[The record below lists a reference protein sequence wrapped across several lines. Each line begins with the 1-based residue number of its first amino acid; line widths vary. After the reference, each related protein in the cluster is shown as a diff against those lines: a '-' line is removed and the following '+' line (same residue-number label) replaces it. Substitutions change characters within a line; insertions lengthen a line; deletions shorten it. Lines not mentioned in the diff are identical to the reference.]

1 MRSISILLTLVGL
14 ALLIFSLSSCTF
26 ARGTGT
32 GYTLA
37 AVGSDLTKVRI
48 TATEFTSD
56 NVNNSTAF
64 IEVTK
69 RIKQML
75 DAYLVYQGLTFLGG
89 KYYDHAGAEISSAQ
103 TVKIQELKN
112 AKDIKTAELKLE
124 ELKLFP
130 PE

>member
-1 MRSISILLTLVGL
+1 MLTGI
-14 ALLIFSLSSCTF
+14 ALLLFSLSACTF

-32 GYTLA
+32 NFTLA

-48 TATEFTSD
+48 TATEFTSE

-64 IEVTK
+64 MEVSK
-69 RIKQML
+69 RVKQMF
-75 DAYLVYQGLTFLGG
+75 DAYLMYQGLTFLGG
-89 KYYDHAGAEISSAQ
+89 KYYDKAGAEISSAQ
-103 TVKIQELKN
+103 TVKLKELQN

-130 PE
+130 PETAIAP